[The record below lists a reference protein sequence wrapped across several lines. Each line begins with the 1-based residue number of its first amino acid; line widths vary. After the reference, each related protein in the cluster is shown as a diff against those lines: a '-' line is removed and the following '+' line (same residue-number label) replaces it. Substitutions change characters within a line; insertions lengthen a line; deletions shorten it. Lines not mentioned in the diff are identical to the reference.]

1 MSTLRTSITELA
13 SHFAAGVL
21 NAIRGASL
29 EEILA
34 ETNRTGFGIGAGASA
49 VKRGPGRPKG
59 SGASNGA
66 AASGAAAEK
75 SGAKKGR
82 RGRLGRR
89 SASDIGA
96 VVERIVALLGQNPK
110 GLRAEEIRA
119 KLGLDAK
126 ELPRPIA
133 DALAAKKISKQG
145 EKRATTYFARGGGKA
160 APAATGGAKRGASA
174 KKGAAAKPAAK
185 AGKRGAKKAKRGPKG
200 SRKAAAAAAAS
211 TTESAPAEAAES

>member
-66 AASGAAAEK
+66 AASGSAAAEK
-75 SGAKKGR
+75 SGGKKGR

-96 VVERIVALLGQNPK
+96 VVERIVTLLGQNPK

-160 APAATGGAKRGASA
+160 APAATGAKRGAGA
-174 KKGAAAKPAAK
+174 KKSAAKPVAK

-200 SRKAAAAAAAS
+200 SRKAAAAAATS
-211 TTESAPAEAAES
+211 TTESAPAEASES